1 MSKIVSISG
10 GDLHD
15 PREPNTNVIKA
26 LEDLLDMARS
36 GEMIGF
42 ICVAE
47 NYDGSSMTVRS
58 GGFNIPLVLGRM
70 QCLSADLVREFHNE

>member
-1 MSKIVSISG
+1 MSKVVSISG

-15 PREPNTNVIKA
+15 PREPNESVIKA

-47 NYDGSSMTVRS
+47 NFDGSTITVRS
-58 GGFNIPLVLGRM
+58 GGFNIQLVMGRM
-70 QCLSADLVREFHNE
+70 QCLNYVLAREFQNG